1 MSRLTASLRPVLR
14 AALLA
19 CIAAIGTT
27 VGAAARAQ
35 GSAPLRIS
43 TGVAGGTYATMLKD
57 LAETCQGPVGA
68 PIVGVAGSGAGESLD
83 RLLNNEIAAAFV
95 QTDLLHA
102 RATTEDLGR
111 VRALV
116 ALHPEPIHVLARRAP
131 LKEGGVLGW
140 GQRETV
146 LRSLADL
153 GGRRVG
159 AWGGAVATATLIR
172 LQGEVDYRLSEF
184 SGPDDALAALRGG
197 QVDALVAVGGAP
209 LAWLRGL
216 GRDVQLLPIT
226 EPLATRLRQL
236 YRPARL
242 TYANLGAQGLP
253 TLATEAVL
261 AVRDVRTPAAVTPL
275 LRLRQC
281 LTERIDTL
289 RDTPGRHPAWAQV
302 EPQAVAR
309 WPRFDRTAPGE
320 ASR

>member
-1 MSRLTASLRPVLR
+1 MSRLTASLRPVLST
-14 AALLA
+14 ALLV
-19 CIAAIGTT
+19 C
-27 VGAAARAQ
+27 AAAMAQ
-35 GSAPLRIS
+35 GTAPLRIS

-57 LAETCQGPVGA
+57 LAETCQGAVGA
-68 PIVGVAGSGAGESLD
+68 PIVGVAGSGASESLD
-83 RLLNNEIAAAFV
+83 RLLNNEISAAFV

-111 VRALV
+111 IRALV

-131 LKEGGVLGW
+131 LKDGGVLGW

-159 AWGGAVATATLIR
+159 AWGGAITTATLIR
-172 LQGEVDYRLSEF
+172 LQGEIDYRLTEF

-197 QVDALVAVGGAP
+197 QVDALIAVGGTP

-216 GRDVQLLPIT
+216 DRDVQLLPVT

-242 TYANLGAQGLP
+242 TYPNLGAQGLP

-261 AVRDVRTPAAVTPL
+261 AVRDVRSPAAVAPL

-281 LTERIDTL
+281 VAERIDLL
-289 RDTPGRHPAWAQV
+289 RDTPGRHPAWGQV
-302 EPQAVAR
+302 EPQATPR
-309 WPRFDRTAPGE
+309 WPRFERTAAANPT
-320 ASR
+320 ALTATDSR